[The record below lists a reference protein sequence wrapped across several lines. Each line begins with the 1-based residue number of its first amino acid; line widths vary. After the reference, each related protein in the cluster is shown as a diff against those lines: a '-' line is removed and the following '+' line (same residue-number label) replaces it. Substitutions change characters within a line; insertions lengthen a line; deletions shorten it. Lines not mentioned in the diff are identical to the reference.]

1 MPSNTS
7 GNPNNSANK
16 PNGTVNKLSPGIKNV
31 SSPLRINGNNNPRA
45 NSKNGSPPNN
55 ALSRPTNNP
64 FNTAGIKLNNKLLI
78 RLRGKRINPN
88 NNSVRSVLIP
98 ERIAKFNHLSGFKN
112 VITPRNGSK
121 NKNDNPATKSG
132 NAKSLNKSKRTFNGN
147 SKMFRRLIKRLNKPI
162 RLRANKM
169 MSRNGIKFGNNNR
182 SKASNGKPRPN
193 SPSPIKFNSPN
204 APNNNASGNPRAS
217 NRPIPLIN
225 SGNTTRLLNPLSNNA
240 GIPIK
245 LNSVNVLNSTNGND
259 NRAIMMSEIIP
270 APIAN
275 NTEISGLMNSQYGI
289 DSNNP
294 SNVKPLM
301 SIAKSLSGNRI
312 KKLRNDKPA
321 IKRFNRARSGPT
333 RGTSNEIG
341 ANSKLATPANIEI
354 PVATPRT
361 RLINPMMN

>member
-1 MPSNTS
+1 MI
-7 GNPNNSANK
+7 GNANRF
-16 PNGTVNKLSPGIKNV
+16 NRLI
-31 SSPLRINGNNNPRA
+31 
-45 NSKNGSPPNN
+45 NN
-55 ALSRPTNNP
+55 A
-64 FNTAGIKLNNKLLI
+64 
-78 RLRGKRINPN
+78 
-88 NNSVRSVLIP
+88 
-98 ERIAKFNHLSGFKN
+98 
-112 VITPRNGSK
+112 
-121 NKNDNPATKSG
+121 
-132 NAKSLNKSKRTFNGN
+132 
-147 SKMFRRLIKRLNKPI
+147 NKPI
-162 RLRANKM
+162 RFSASMM
-169 MSRNGIKFGNNNR
+169 MSKNGIKFGSNKKNSATNGSANPNR
-182 SKASNGKPRPN
+182 PRPKML
-193 SPSPIKFNSPN
+193 SAPSKPS
-204 APNNNASGNPRAS
+204 NNANGRPRAS
-217 NRPIPLIN
+217 NKPSPLN
-225 SGNTTRLLNPLSNNA
+225 SNGNTMKLLNNVNKIN